1 MEELAESHKNHLL
14 PQFGP
19 DDKID
24 EEQTIEILTEN
35 ITRMFQ
41 AAQGKVQKLGSV
53 PLHKQEESVRK
64 NLQSQLASQLQELSV
79 SFRKTQKD
87 YLQRLKGR
95 QQKGKKLPV
104 DDEDDGREA
113 RFEGGFT
120 EGQSHKT
127 VQAEIMVEQ
136 REKEILQIAKSI
148 NDLAAIFKDLSTLV
162 IEQGTILD
170 RIDFNIEQ
178 TSHNTKEGVKQ
189 LVQAQNQ
196 QKGYRNKLIMLL
208 LCIGVLVMLAV
219 VLLKGFVFK

>member
-1 MEELAESHKNHLL
+1 MRNKPLKFSQKILQGCFKQHK
-14 PQFGP
+14 
-19 DDKID
+19 
-24 EEQTIEILTEN
+24 E
-35 ITRMFQ
+35 
-41 AAQGKVQKLGSV
+41 KVQKLGSG

-162 IEQGTILD
+162 IEQGTLLD

>member
-1 MEELAESHKNHLL
+1 MMKKME
-14 PQFGP
+14 
-19 DDKID
+19 
-24 EEQTIEILTEN
+24 
-35 ITRMFQ
+35 TR
-41 AAQGKVQKLGSV
+41 AL
-53 PLHKQEESVRK
+53 R
-64 NLQSQLASQLQELSV
+64 
-79 SFRKTQKD
+79 
-87 YLQRLKGR
+87 
-95 QQKGKKLPV
+95 
-104 DDEDDGREA
+104 
-113 RFEGGFT
+113 GGFT